1 MRELAVQLSSSR
13 WEGREAHK
21 VQCVTSLSRKPEGL
35 DEVSGENGVGV
46 EVREALEAVA
56 QFFDFHSKQ
65 DGSS

>member
-1 MRELAVQLSSSR
+1 
-13 WEGREAHK
+13 
-21 VQCVTSLSRKPEGL
+21 LSRKPEGL